1 MNSVTNRTEP
11 TQLPLFDVGTTLTEL
26 SVDALQGDPEAIRGA
41 ARSLIALVRY
51 HEQRTPG
58 PVASHG

>member
-1 MNSVTNRTEP
+1 MSTATNQQEP

-41 ARSLIALVRY
+41 ALDLLTLVHY
-51 HEQRTPG
+51 HDAKTVHRG
-58 PVASHG
+58 